1 MKSVIIVL
9 YSVEAVQHY
18 FYMEVFMKAIKV
30 VKLQRIIII
39 GLLIFFAVVFIWE
52 QKIFNDQIDTIDSYE
67 ELVEKQRNDNDEV
80 IQMWKDSYNAL
91 ESKYADKI
99 RECHELSQTGV
110 EIPKYSYSYDEV
122 ILLAKVVQCE
132 AGTYSEA
139 PESQK
144 MVCQVILK
152 RVAAED
158 FPNTITEV
166 LEQNK
171 QFSVMSNGSVEKC
184 ELEVETLNN
193 VYEVLLYGTNMPSN
207 VKYFYA
213 SYLESGWI
221 TTLPV
226 YDKVQGTTFAYEN

>member
-1 MKSVIIVL
+1 MKFVIIVL

-18 FYMEVFMKAIKV
+18 FYMEVLMKVTKV

-52 QKIFNDQIDTIDSYE
+52 QKIFNDQMDTIDSYE

-99 RECHELSQTGV
+99 RECYELSQTGV

-132 AGTYSEA
+132 AGTYS
-139 PESQK
+139 
-144 MVCQVILK
+144 
-152 RVAAED
+152 
-158 FPNTITEV
+158 
-166 LEQNK
+166 
-171 QFSVMSNGSVEKC
+171 
-184 ELEVETLNN
+184 
-193 VYEVLLYGTNMPSN
+193 
-207 VKYFYA
+207 
-213 SYLESGWI
+213 
-221 TTLPV
+221 
-226 YDKVQGTTFAYEN
+226 

>member
-1 MKSVIIVL
+1 
-9 YSVEAVQHY
+9 
-18 FYMEVFMKAIKV
+18 MKASKV
-30 VKLQRIIII
+30 VVIQRWVIVV
-39 GLLIFFAVVFIWE
+39 LLIVFFVVFVW
-52 QKIFNDQIDTIDSYE
+52 QNKLFNDQMDTIDSYE

-80 IQMWKDSYNAL
+80 IQMWEDSYNAL
-91 ESKYADKI
+91 ESKYVDKI

-110 EIPKYSYSYDEV
+110 EIPMYSYSYDEV

-139 PESQK
+139 PDLQK
-144 MVCQVILK
+144 MVCQVILN

-166 LEQNK
+166 LEQKK

-184 ELEVETLNN
+184 KLEVETLNN
-193 VYEVLLYGTNMPSN
+193 VYEVLLYGTDMPSN

-213 SYLESGWI
+213 SYLDSGWI

-226 YDKVQGTTFAYEN
+226 YDKVQGTTFAYGN

>member
-80 IQMWKDSYNAL
+80 IQMWKDSYNSL

-110 EIPKYSYSYDEV
+110 EIPN
-122 ILLAKVVQCE
+122 KVF
-132 AGTYSEA
+132 
-139 PESQK
+139 
-144 MVCQVILK
+144 I
-152 RVAAED
+152 
-158 FPNTITEV
+158 
-166 LEQNK
+166 
-171 QFSVMSNGSVEKC
+171 
-184 ELEVETLNN
+184 
-193 VYEVLLYGTNMPSN
+193 
-207 VKYFYA
+207 
-213 SYLESGWI
+213 
-221 TTLPV
+221 
-226 YDKVQGTTFAYEN
+226 